1 MDSDI
6 WDQEVSTQGGSFAPS
21 IKWWEEIEESG
32 KFSRTATEIVPIEA
46 GVGGVQVVF
55 DGGEHLDA
63 WFDHHANAKYKTA
76 KPDGVRCINAMARFL
91 DLDGSSK
98 REVVNKM
105 NERLAKKGTVTF
117 TIENTDQGRLWSF
130 A

>member
-1 MDSDI
+1 MKSDI
-6 WDQEVSTQGGSFAPS
+6 WDQKVSTQGGTFAPTV
-21 IKWWEEIEESG
+21 KWWDEIKESG
-32 KFSRTATEIVPIEA
+32 RFVRTVTDIVPIEA
-46 GVGGVQVVF
+46 GVGGVQIAF
-55 DGGEHLDA
+55 DNDEHLDA
-63 WFDHHANAKYKTA
+63 WFDHHADAKYKTA
-76 KPDGVRCINAMARFL
+76 KPDGLRCVNAMARFL

-105 NERLAKKGTVTF
+105 NERLTKKETVTF